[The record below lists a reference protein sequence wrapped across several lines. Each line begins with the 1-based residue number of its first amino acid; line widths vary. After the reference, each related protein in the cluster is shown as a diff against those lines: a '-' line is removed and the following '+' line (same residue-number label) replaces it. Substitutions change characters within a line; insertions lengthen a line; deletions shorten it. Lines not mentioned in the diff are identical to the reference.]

1 MGLTTDFNELM
12 NSDVSSLLS
21 GASAPKIADISGL
34 NLGSAVSSDKLFSS
48 ISSSENASNVFGVF
62 DSKQVVQSL
71 SGDVGSMFSS
81 EVLDSLSPEKMKNL
95 MSKLGTDVLTDI
107 ELDEAI
113 QSTMAKVGEIKQ
125 TAFDTA
131 DDMFGSV
138 VTAVTSTG
146 AEIKATL
153 LETVS
158 FDSAITDVFDPLPS
172 MDDFGQLKEYF
183 NKSGISNFN
192 SCDVLSAALGYGKN
206 LLDLNS
212 IFGGIAGLF
221 GILAGYDIS
230 GIVNCFSQAVD
241 SFDNLQQTDLSNI
254 FLDAGAINSY
264 NDLTSIST
272 NGNVLNQYDTL
283 RQLGSNASSSD
294 SLVLDSLFT
303 TLGAEKASMFSEA
316 SVNMDYNDSV
326 LNSLSAPVYD
336 RSAISSSSS
345 GFADYCFG
353 NDGTNDV
360 LSSIP
365 DSLFL

>member
-21 GASAPKIADISGL
+21 NASVPKIADISGL
-34 NLGSAVSSDKLFSS
+34 NLGSSVSSDKLFKS

-71 SGDVGSMFSS
+71 SGDVGSMFDS
-81 EVLDSLSPEKMKNL
+81 EILDSLSPDKMKNL
-95 MSKLGTDVLTDI
+95 MSKLGTDVLSDI

-113 QSTMAKVGEIKQ
+113 QSTMTKMGEIKQ

-131 DDMFGSV
+131 DEMFGSV
-138 VTAVTSTG
+138 VSAYTSTG

-158 FDSAITDVFDPLPS
+158 FDSAVTDVFDPLPS
-172 MDDFGQLKEYF
+172 ISDFSQLKEYF

-192 SCDVLSAALGYGKN
+192 SCDALSAALNYGKN

-212 IFGGIAGLF
+212 IFGGISGLF

-230 GIVNCFSQAVD
+230 GIVSCFNQAVD

-254 FLDAGAINSY
+254 FIDAGAVNSY
-264 NDLTSIST
+264 NDLTNMST

-283 RQLGSNASSSD
+283 RRLGSNSSSSD
-294 SLVLDSLFT
+294 SLVLDSIFS
-303 TLGAEKASMFSEA
+303 TLDAEKSSMFSEA

-326 LNSLSAPVYD
+326 LSGLSSPVYD

-345 GFADYCFG
+345 GFANYCFSG
-353 NDGTNDV
+353 DGTDEV

-365 DSLFL
+365 DSVFL

>member
-1 MGLTTDFNELM
+1 MGITTDFNELL
-12 NSDVSSLLS
+12 NKDVDSLLS
-21 GASAPKIADISGL
+21 SVSAPKIADISGL
-34 NLGSAVSSDKLFSS
+34 NLGSSVSSDKLFKS

-95 MSKLGTDVLTDI
+95 MSKLGTDVLTDL

-131 DDMFGSV
+131 DEMFGSV
-138 VTAVTSTG
+138 VSAYTSTG

-158 FDSAITDVFDPLPS
+158 FDSAITGVFDPLPS
-172 MDDFGQLKEYF
+172 ISDFSSLKEYF

-192 SCDVLSAALGYGKN
+192 SCDALSAALNYGKN
-206 LLDLNS
+206 LIDLNS
-212 IFGGIAGLF
+212 VFGGIAGLF

-230 GIVNCFSQAVD
+230 GIVSCFNQAVD

-254 FLDAGAINSY
+254 FIDAGAVNSY
-264 NDLTSIST
+264 NDLTNMST
-272 NGNVLNQYDTL
+272 NGNILNQYDTL
-283 RQLGSNASSSD
+283 RRLGSNSSSAD
-294 SLVLDSLFT
+294 SLVLDSIFT
-303 TLGAEKASMFSEA
+303 TLDVEKANMFNEA
-316 SVNMDYNDSV
+316 SVSMDYNDSV
-326 LNSLSAPVYD
+326 LTGLDSPVYD

-345 GFADYCFG
+345 GFASYCFG
-353 NDGTNDV
+353 NDGTNEV